1 MDIMLSRI
9 RECMGPT
16 HGAGKALA
24 DYLGV
29 SPNVVTNWKNG
40 SLKSYRKYIEQIAE
54 FYHVPVSY
62 LKGETDK
69 KENLTAQSHEV
80 SDDDIKFAL
89 FGGGP
94 VTDAQYEEVKQFV
107 RFIKERDAHEQKDK
121 LYLDC
126 RTKGNRSPPFLL
138 AEF

>member
-9 RECMGPT
+9 LECMGPT

-62 LKGETDK
+62 LKGETGK
-69 KENLTAQSHEV
+69 KENLTPQSHEV
-80 SDDDIKFAL
+80 SEDDIKFAL

-121 LYLDC
+121 L
-126 RTKGNRSPPFLL
+126 
-138 AEF
+138 

>member
-9 RECMGPT
+9 LECMGPT

-62 LKGETDK
+62 LKGETGK
-69 KENLTAQSHEV
+69 KKTSRRKAMRFRMMILSLLYLAAGLLRMPSMRKSSNL
-80 SDDDIKFAL
+80 FAL
-89 FGGGP
+89 
-94 VTDAQYEEVKQFV
+94 
-107 RFIKERDAHEQKDK
+107 
-121 LYLDC
+121 
-126 RTKGNRSPPFLL
+126 
-138 AEF
+138 

>member
-1 MDIMLSRI
+1 
-9 RECMGPT
+9 MGSA

-29 SPNVVTNWKNG
+29 SPNVITNWKNG
-40 SLKSYRKYIEQIAE
+40 SNRSYRKHVKQIAQ
-54 FYHVPVSY
+54 FYGVSEGY
-62 LKGETDK
+62 LLGTESKKAPAPKG
-69 KENLTAQSHEV
+69 EV

-107 RFIKERDAHEQKDK
+107 RFIKERDAHGRKDS
-121 LYLDC
+121 
-126 RTKGNRSPPFLL
+126 T
-138 AEF
+138 E